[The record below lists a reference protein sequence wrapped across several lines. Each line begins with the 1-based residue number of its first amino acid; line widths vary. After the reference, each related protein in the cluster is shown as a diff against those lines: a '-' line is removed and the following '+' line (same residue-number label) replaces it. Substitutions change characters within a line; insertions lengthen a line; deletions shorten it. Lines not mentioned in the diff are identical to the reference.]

1 MDAEEQEPPRDFL
14 GQELSIGDY
23 VIAGQ
28 GHELSLYE
36 VLRITPKMVRV
47 VKYNAQTSNA
57 KKGKLR
63 YSKELLKV
71 DSSLVTF
78 YIMSH

>member
-1 MDAEEQEPPRDFL
+1 MEVEEQDTPRDFL
-14 GQELSIGDY
+14 GQEILIGDY

-28 GHELSLYE
+28 GHELALYE
-36 VLRITPKMVRV
+36 VIRITPKMVRV
-47 VKYNAQTSNA
+47 VKYNAKTSNA

-63 YSKELLKV
+63 YSKELFKV
-71 DSSLVTF
+71 DTHLVTF